1 MGAGP
6 LSGPAPDSAAG
17 GEAEFSLLCF
27 GEDVN
32 APRAVRLGAL
42 ELVWFASM
50 GPEKGAS
57 EDAFFVR
64 ALPGDRVAAGVV
76 DGMGGMVGGAAAAR
90 IGATRIHEALDGA
103 DGSGLRPA
111 LVTGIE
117 RAHAEVLARVAGG
130 GATVAAL
137 SLSREHCQFVHAGDA
152 EGIHLSA
159 AGQLR
164 QRTVPH
170 SPVGY
175 AQASGVLTES
185 EALAHPDR
193 NLVASGLGVRGMTA
207 QVGSREP
214 LLHGDTVV
222 LATDGLTDNVFEAE
236 ILAALRDDGLE
247 EGVASL
253 VELARARMKDP
264 IPGPEGFT
272 IGKPDD
278 LTVLALRR
286 GC

>member
-6 LSGPAPDSAAG
+6 LSGPEP
-17 GEAEFSLLCF
+17 EFFLLRF
-27 GEDVN
+27 GEDVD

-50 GPEKGAS
+50 GPDKAAS

-103 DGSGLRPA
+103 DGAGLRPA

-117 RAHAEVLARVAGG
+117 RAHEEVLARVAGG
-130 GATVAAL
+130 GATVAAV

-152 EGIHLSA
+152 EGIHLGA

-193 NLVASGLGVRGMTA
+193 DLVASGLGVRGMTA

-214 LLHGDTVV
+214 LLPGDTVV
-222 LATDGLTDNVFEAE
+222 LATDGLTDNVFEEE
-236 ILAALRDDGLE
+236 ILEAFRGGSLE
-247 EGVASL
+247 RGVATL
-253 VELARARMKDP
+253 VELARVRMEGP
-264 IPGPEGFT
+264 IPGPEGLT

-278 LTVLALRR
+278 LTVLAMRWGR
-286 GC
+286 

>member
-6 LSGPAPDSAAG
+6 LSGPEP
-17 GEAEFSLLCF
+17 EFSLLRF
-27 GEDVN
+27 GEDVD

-50 GPEKGAS
+50 GPDKAAS

-103 DGSGLRPA
+103 DGAGLRPA

-117 RAHAEVLARVAGG
+117 RAHEEVLARVAGG
-130 GATVAAL
+130 GATVAAV

-152 EGIHLSA
+152 EGIHLGA
-159 AGQLR
+159 AGRLR

-214 LLHGDTVV
+214 LLPGDTVV
-222 LATDGLTDNVFEAE
+222 LATDGLTDNVFEEE
-236 ILAALRDDGLE
+236 ILEAFRGGSLE
-247 EGVASL
+247 RGVATL
-253 VELARARMKDP
+253 VELARVRMEGP
-264 IPGPEGFT
+264 IPGPEGLT

-278 LTVLALRR
+278 LTVLAMRWGR
-286 GC
+286 